1 MNPIIF
7 ALSTALI
14 LVLVVIYVMARKYR
28 SLVVEYKELDDACVQ
43 NTIKIRDLRAQYEAM
58 RDTIAGIQAREPSG
72 YEVERWTEKGPGE
85 TKPRLVYRNL
95 FKEKETA
102 DAVAKSLDFEN
113 SKHPG
118 LVTVTPL
125 FKR

>member
-14 LVLVVIYVMARKYR
+14 LALVVIYVMGRKYR
-28 SLVVEYKELDDACVQ
+28 SLVVEYKELDDACDE
-43 NTIKIRDLRAQYEAM
+43 NTIKIRDLRESVNVLRKQVQLDLE
-58 RDTIAGIQAREPSG
+58 QQPSG
-72 YEVERWTEKGPGE
+72 YEVERWTAQGPGE